1 VTHAA
6 LPTTV
11 SLPRATLPRWWTQVA
26 LVVGVALVVVLIV
39 PLIAP
44 PSGVP
49 SSALGH
55 AVSLVDIERFSG
67 LFFEHRVQD
76 LALGFTP
83 IVIAANW
90 WYGVMHFAVTAAVFV
105 WLFRRHRVD
114 YPRWRN
120 TFAISSVLTL
130 GIQALWP
137 ATPPRLL
144 DGAARTPHYVDA
156 LSTFSSPWSF
166 SSTGGVANQYAA
178 MPSMHIV
185 WAVIVACVI
194 IPRTSR
200 RWVRVCAA
208 VYPVITTL
216 AIMITGNHYI
226 IDAIGAVAIVAVG
239 YGLARAVERWRSTR
253 SARGREVHA
262 FSAQS

>member
-1 VTHAA
+1 VTDAA

-11 SLPRATLPRWWTQVA
+11 SFRRATLPRWWTQVGM
-26 LVVGVALVVVLIV
+26 VVGVALVVVLVV

-49 SSALGH
+49 TSALGN
-55 AVSLVDIERFSG
+55 AVSLVDIERFFG
-67 LFFEHRVQD
+67 LFFEHRLQR

-90 WYGVMHFAVTAAVFV
+90 WYGVMHFVVTAAVFV
-105 WLFRRHRVD
+105 WLFRRYRAD

-120 TFAISSVLTL
+120 TFAITSVLTL
-130 GIQALWP
+130 GIQAVWP

-144 DGAARTPHYVDA
+144 AGAAHTPHFVDA

-166 SSTGGVANQYAA
+166 SSKGGVANQYAA
-178 MPSMHIV
+178 MPSMHIA
-185 WAVIVACVI
+185 WAVIVACIV

-208 VYPVITTL
+208 LYPVVTTL

-226 IDAIGAVAIVAVG
+226 IDAIGAVAIVAIG
-239 YGLARAVERWRSTR
+239 YGLARALERWRSTALVPR
-253 SARGREVHA
+253 
-262 FSAQS
+262 

>member
-1 VTHAA
+1 MTDAA
-6 LPTTV
+6 FPTRI
-11 SLPRATLPRWWTQVA
+11 SLPRAILPRWWTQVA
-26 LVVGVALVVVLIV
+26 LVVGVALVVVLVV

-49 SSALGH
+49 SSALGN

-105 WLFRRHRVD
+105 WLFRRHRAD

-144 DGAARTPHYVDA
+144 DGAAHAPRFVDA
-156 LSTFSSPWSF
+156 LSTFSSLWSF

-178 MPSMHIV
+178 MPSMHIA
-185 WAVIVACVI
+185 WAVIVACVV

-200 RWVRVCAA
+200 RSVRVCAA

-239 YGLARAVERWRSTR
+239 YGLARAVERWRS
-253 SARGREVHA
+253 APIA
-262 FSAQS
+262 FRRQQAGLGTGS